1 VQTSSYQVIGNQPY
15 VDFANFLRSFIVLF
29 RMSTGED
36 WYKIMFDCV
45 RSNKNI
51 CGQGV
56 PCGNRNF

>member
-1 VQTSSYQVIGNQPY
+1 MQTRSYQVIGNQPF

-45 RSNKNI
+45 RNNNNI
-51 CGQGV
+51 CG
-56 PCGNRNF
+56 